1 MTFSIEFADEQQE
14 YQARIKVVGCGGSGG
29 NAVNTMIN
37 FGLEG
42 VEFIVVNT
50 DAQALN
56 ANSAPTKLNIGNSVT
71 KGLGA
76 GADPERGRKAALE
89 DVQRIKELISGADM
103 VFVTAGMG
111 GGTGT
116 GAAPVIAQLAREE
129 GALTVGVVTKPFL
142 FEGRQ
147 RSRRAD
153 YGLAALSETVDTL
166 ITIPNQKLL
175 LLGDDELTFIDA
187 CRKADEVLYQAV
199 KGISDL
205 ITQNGIVNVDFADVK
220 TVMSNM
226 GRALMGTG
234 IAKGQNRARL
244 AAEMAV
250 ASPLL
255 DDISVEG
262 ATGVLINV
270 VGGSDLKMREIQEA
284 ASLVQEQ
291 AHEDANIIFGAS
303 VDESLGENV
312 KVTVIATGFDEAER
326 HGSRRARRQRQPHG
340 PGPGSRSR
348 APSASRVAQQ
358 PHGQTSFGHPQ
369 TQHSQLS
376 HAPTPV
382 TAATAT
388 TRATRSTRAV
398 AVLRPA
404 AVHPAPGGAGAALVP
419 SHPER
424 ARRPRRSLADPRG
437 HASRRRLPP
446 DRTRAAP
453 RASRPAT
460 TTTGTS
466 RRSSASSSR
475 RAAVPPV
482 EPRIDGGAPDSTARS
497 AATRVHLALRAATGN
512 PEDQRRGG
520 RGGGSGLRGT
530 FSLPW
535 PRRRRPRR
543 RSPPPA

>member
-1 MTFSIEFADEQQE
+1 
-14 YQARIKVVGCGGSGG
+14 
-29 NAVNTMIN
+29 MIN

-56 ANSAPTKLNIGNSVT
+56 SNAAPTKLGIGCNVT
-71 KGLGA
+71 RGLGA

-89 DVQRIKELISGADM
+89 DVQRIKELIAGADM

-129 GALTVGVVTKPFL
+129 GALTVGVVTKPFI

-147 RSRRAD
+147 RARRAEL
-153 YGLAALSETVDTL
+153 GLAALAEHVDTL
-166 ITIPNQKLL
+166 ITIPNQKLVL
-175 LLGDDELTFIDA
+175 MGDDDLTFIDA

-205 ITQNGIVNVDFADVK
+205 ITQSGIVNVDFADVK

-262 ATGVLINV
+262 ATGVLINI
-270 VGGSDLKMREIQEA
+270 VGGPDLKMKEIQEA

-303 VDESLGENV
+303 IDETLGENV
-312 KVTVIATGFDEAER
+312 KVTVIATGFDLDARDLVER
-326 HGSRRARRQRQPHG
+326 AAPQTVQSNASRSLQMSQMNQAHMGMSGLGGPSSGGAYRPTMASPEPVASRRPQHAHDARVHG
-340 PGPGSRSR
+340 
-348 APSASRVAQQ
+348 APSAPPAPPSRAAQ
-358 PHGQTSFGHPQ
+358 PR
-369 TQHSQLS
+369 TQSAFVP
-376 HAPTPV
+376 APT
-382 TAATAT
+382 
-388 TRATRSTRAV
+388 REREERSFPSGFDV
-398 AVLRPA
+398 DWDVPA
-404 AVHPAPGGAGAALVP
+404 F
-419 SHPER
+419 
-424 ARRPRRSLADPRG
+424 
-437 HASRRRLPP
+437 
-446 DRTRAAP
+446 
-453 RASRPAT
+453 
-460 TTTGTS
+460 
-466 RRSSASSSR
+466 
-475 RAAVPPV
+475 
-482 EPRIDGGAPDSTARS
+482 
-497 AATRVHLALRAATGN
+497 
-512 PEDQRRGG
+512 QRKGQ
-520 RGGGSGLRGT
+520 
-530 FSLPW
+530 
-535 PRRRRPRR
+535 
-543 RSPPPA
+543 

>member
-1 MTFSIEFADEQQE
+1 MSFSIEFADETQVYE
-14 YQARIKVVGCGGSGG
+14 ARIKVVGVGGSGG

-56 ANSAPTKLNIGNSVT
+56 ASAAPTKLPIGSTVT
-71 KGLGA
+71 RGLGA

-116 GAAPVIAQLAREE
+116 GAAPIIAQIAHEE
-129 GALTVGVVTKPFL
+129 GALTVGVVTKPFI

-147 RSRRAD
+147 RARRAEI
-153 YGLAALSETVDTL
+153 GLAMLSEHVDTL

-175 LLGDDELTFIDA
+175 LLGDDDLTFIDA
-187 CRKADEVLYQAV
+187 CRKADEVLFQAV

-234 IAKGQNRARL
+234 VAKGQNRARL

-262 ATGVLINV
+262 ATGVLINI
-270 VGGSDLKMREIQEA
+270 VGGADLKMREIQEA

-303 VDESLGENV
+303 IDDTLGENV
-312 KVTVIATGFDEAER
+312 KVTVIATGFDAAER
-326 HGSRRARRQRQPHG
+326 EGAVEVSAG
-340 PGPGSRSR
+340 RSSMLPQTLSSAPPR
-348 APSASRVAQQ
+348 SLGAPS
-358 PHGQTSFGHPQ
+358 
-369 TQHSQLS
+369 
-376 HAPTPV
+376 
-382 TAATAT
+382 
-388 TRATRSTRAV
+388 STRPTLEA
-398 AVLRPA
+398 PA
-404 AVHPAPGGAGAALVP
+404 M
-419 SHPER
+419 
-424 ARRPRRSLADPRG
+424 
-437 HASRRRLPP
+437 
-446 DRTRAAP
+446 
-453 RASRPAT
+453 
-460 TTTGTS
+460 
-466 RRSSASSSR
+466 SSR
-475 RAAVPPV
+475 RPMHSQPVQRTALDGHDARAQAPSQLPRPSSRTAVAAVQDAFP
-482 EPRIDGGAPDSTARS
+482 
-497 AATRVHLALRAATGN
+497 ALDHDWDVPAF
-512 PEDQRRGG
+512 QRKQR
-520 RGGGSGLRGT
+520 
-530 FSLPW
+530 
-535 PRRRRPRR
+535 
-543 RSPPPA
+543 

>member
-1 MTFSIEFADEQQE
+1 MSFSIEFADDTQE
-14 YQARIKVVGCGGSGG
+14 YQARIKVIGCGGSGG

-56 ANSAPTKLNIGNSVT
+56 ANAAPTKLNIGANVT

-89 DVQRIKELISGADM
+89 DVQRIKELIAGADM

-116 GAAPVIAQLAREE
+116 GAAPIIAQLAREE

-147 RSRRAD
+147 RARRAET
-153 YGLAALSETVDTL
+153 GLAQLSEHVDTL

-175 LLGDDELTFIDA
+175 LLGDDDLTFIDA

-205 ITQNGIVNVDFADVK
+205 ITQTGIVNVDFADVK
-220 TVMSNM
+220 TVMSKM

-234 IAKGQNRARL
+234 VAKGQNRARL

-270 VGGSDLKMREIQEA
+270 VGGPDLKMREIQEA

-291 AHEDANIIFGAS
+291 AHDEANIIFGAS
-303 VDESLGENV
+303 IDESLGENV
-312 KVTVIATGFDEAER
+312 KVTVIATGFDAVEQEFVHQA
-326 HGSRRARRQRQPHG
+326 A
-340 PGPGSRSR
+340 
-348 APSASRVAQQ
+348 ASRERVSA
-358 PHGQTSFGHPQ
+358 PPQ
-369 TQHSQLS
+369 TIQSAQ
-376 HAPTPV
+376 P
-382 TAATAT
+382 
-388 TRATRSTRAV
+388 
-398 AVLRPA
+398 RP
-404 AVHPAPGGAGAALVP
+404 
-419 SHPER
+419 S
-424 ARRPRRSLADPRG
+424 SY
-437 HASRRRLPP
+437 
-446 DRTRAAP
+446 AAP
-453 RASRPAT
+453 RE
-460 TTTGTS
+460 
-466 RRSSASSSR
+466 RSSQTEIPTISTR
-475 RAAVPPV
+475 RVQHAQEARAQSQGQPRLPIRERPGESFPSALDNDWDVP
-482 EPRIDGGAPDSTARS
+482 AF
-497 AATRVHLALRAATGN
+497 
-512 PEDQRRGG
+512 QRKRQ
-520 RGGGSGLRGT
+520 
-530 FSLPW
+530 
-535 PRRRRPRR
+535 
-543 RSPPPA
+543 

>member
-1 MTFSIEFADEQQE
+1 MSFSIEFADETQE

-56 ANSAPTKLNIGNSVT
+56 ANAAPTKLAIGSNVT

-76 GADPERGRKAALE
+76 GADPEKGRKAALE
-89 DVQRIKELISGADM
+89 DVQRIKELIAGADM

-116 GAAPVIAQLAREE
+116 GAAPIVAQLAREE

-147 RSRRAD
+147 RARRAEL
-153 YGLAALSETVDTL
+153 GLAQLAEQVDTL

-175 LLGDDELTFIDA
+175 LLGDDDLTFIDA

-220 TVMSNM
+220 TVMNKM

-234 IAKGQNRARL
+234 IAKGQNRARM

-262 ATGVLINV
+262 ATGVLINI
-270 VGGSDLKMREIQEA
+270 VGGPDLKMKEIQEA

-303 VDESLGENV
+303 IDDTLGENV
-312 KVTVIATGFDEAER
+312 KVTVIATGFDAAEAQVSGEAAMR
-326 HGSRRARRQRQPHG
+326 TSFAPPSTVSSAPQRAASLHPASVGQRPV
-340 PGPGSRSR
+340 
-348 APSASRVAQQ
+348 APEIPAISTRRVAHAHDARMQASPSQ
-358 PHGQTSFGHPQ
+358 P
-369 TQHSQLS
+369 
-376 HAPTPV
+376 
-382 TAATAT
+382 
-388 TRATRSTRAV
+388 
-398 AVLRPA
+398 
-404 AVHPAPGGAGAALVP
+404 
-419 SHPER
+419 
-424 ARRPRRSLADPRG
+424 
-437 HASRRRLPP
+437 RLPIR
-446 DRTRAAP
+446 DRGP
-453 RASRPAT
+453 SSFPSGELDWDVPAF
-460 TTTGTS
+460 
-466 RRSSASSSR
+466 
-475 RAAVPPV
+475 
-482 EPRIDGGAPDSTARS
+482 
-497 AATRVHLALRAATGN
+497 
-512 PEDQRRGG
+512 QRKGQ
-520 RGGGSGLRGT
+520 
-530 FSLPW
+530 
-535 PRRRRPRR
+535 
-543 RSPPPA
+543 

>member
-1 MTFSIEFADEQQE
+1 MSFTIEFADEQQE
-14 YQARIKVVGCGGSGG
+14 YQARIKVIGCGGSGG

-50 DAQALN
+50 DNQALN
-56 ANSAPTKLNIGNSVT
+56 ANAAPTKLNIGQNVT

-89 DVQRIKELISGADM
+89 DVTRIKELLAGADM

-147 RSRRAD
+147 RARRAEL
-153 YGLAALSETVDTL
+153 GLAMLAEQVDTL

-175 LLGDDELTFIDA
+175 LLGDDDLTFIDA

-220 TVMSNM
+220 TVMSER

-234 IAKGQNRARL
+234 IAKGANRARM

-255 DDISVEG
+255 DDISVHG
-262 ATGVLINV
+262 ATGVLINI

-284 ASLVQEQ
+284 ASLIQEQ
-291 AHEDANIIFGAS
+291 AHEDANIIFGS
-303 VDESLGENV
+303 SIDESLGENV
-312 KVTVIATGFDEAER
+312 KVTVIATGFDAADQQLAEQAHAHANGRVSVSVPAQLQSSR
-326 HGSRRARRQRQPHG
+326 HVRDPF
-340 PGPGSRSR
+340 
-348 APSASRVAQQ
+348 PSAQTSSYPPAQQ
-358 PHGQTSFGHPQ
+358 PQQQQPQATQRPQMPEQHIPAISTRRATHAHDARAQAAGQARLPIREAAPQ
-369 TQHSQLS
+369 T
-376 HAPTPV
+376 V
-382 TAATAT
+382 
-388 TRATRSTRAV
+388 R
-398 AVLRPA
+398 
-404 AVHPAPGGAGAALVP
+404 
-419 SHPER
+419 E
-424 ARRPRRSLADPRG
+424 
-437 HASRRRLPP
+437 
-446 DRTRAAP
+446 
-453 RASRPAT
+453 
-460 TTTGTS
+460 
-466 RRSSASSSR
+466 
-475 RAAVPPV
+475 
-482 EPRIDGGAPDSTARS
+482 
-497 AATRVHLALRAATGN
+497 
-512 PEDQRRGG
+512 RGG
-520 RGGGSGLRGT
+520 NQSFPAYDNDWDVPAFQRKGGS
-530 FSLPW
+530 
-535 PRRRRPRR
+535 
-543 RSPPPA
+543 